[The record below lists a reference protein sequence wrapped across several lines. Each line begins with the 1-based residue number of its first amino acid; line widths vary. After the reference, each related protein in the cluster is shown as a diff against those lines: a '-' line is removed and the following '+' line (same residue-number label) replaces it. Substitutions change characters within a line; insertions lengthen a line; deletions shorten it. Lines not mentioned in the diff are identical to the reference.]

1 MSEQTRLLEVIR
13 EAKDAIAEN
22 MGLHNHAQ
30 ETISSLRELCLA
42 LNDKVNLER
51 NRVDLLEKKI
61 DILEEMLKN
70 DKL

>member
-1 MSEQTRLLEVIR
+1 MSEQIRLLEVVR

-22 MGLHNHAQ
+22 IGLHNHAQ

-42 LNDKVNLER
+42 LNDKVDLER
-51 NRVDLLEKKI
+51 SRVDFLEKKI

-70 DKL
+70 EKL

>member
-22 MGLHNHAQ
+22 MGLHNDAQ
-30 ETISSLRELCLA
+30 QTISSLRELCLA

-51 NRVDLLEKKI
+51 SRVDFLEKKI

-70 DKL
+70 EKL

>member
-22 MGLHNHAQ
+22 MGLHNDAQ
-30 ETISSLRELCLA
+30 QTISSLRELCLA

-51 NRVDLLEKKI
+51 SRVDLLEKKI
-61 DILEEMLKN
+61 DILEEMLRN
-70 DKL
+70 EKL